1 MLLLVTEPLFQL
13 SNQSL
18 GYGGSPVL
26 KGLSLSIEAGE
37 KVALIGTSGSGKTTL
52 LRRLYSHQPQRCA
65 LVPQQLGLVPV
76 LSVFHNIFMGR
87 LHQHSG
93 LYNLINLLSPR
104 QQPIQQI
111 QALAT
116 KLGLQDQLWRS
127 AEQLSGG
134 QQQRTALARALYRH
148 CPIFIGDEPVS
159 SVDEFQ
165 SESLLQLINQQHGTV
180 VVALHDRELALN
192 HFQRIIGLK
201 QGKVVLDAPSD
212 QLTTE
217 QLAFIYQ

>member
-1 MLLLVTEPLFQL
+1 MTAPLFQL

-18 GYGGSPVL
+18 GYGDSPVL
-26 KGLSLSIEAGE
+26 KNLSISITAGE

-52 LRRLYSHQPQRCA
+52 LRRLYSHQPQCCA
-65 LVPQQLGLVPV
+65 LVPQQLGLVPI

-104 QQPIQQI
+104 QQPIRQI
-111 QALAT
+111 QALAA
-116 KLGLQDQLWRS
+116 KLGLDELLWRS
-127 AEQLSGG
+127 VDQLSGG
-134 QQQRTALARALYRH
+134 QQQRAALARALYRN

-165 SESLLQLINQQHGTV
+165 SESLLQLINQHHSTV

-192 HFQRIIGLK
+192 HYQRIIGLK
-201 QGKVVLDAPSD
+201 QGQVVLDAPSD
-212 QLTTE
+212 QLTAD
-217 QLAFIYQ
+217 QLAFIYR